1 MTIGSLATAPFA
13 AAHVRPDRSQQTKA
27 VEPSESGAAPEKSKE
42 ENAAGLDN
50 AELQQVRELQQT
62 DRKVRSHEQAHLAAA
77 GGLAGGVSFTFVT
90 GPDGQRYAVGGEVSI
105 DTSPVDGDPEATI
118 QKARQIQAAANA
130 PAEPSSQDRSVAAK
144 ASQLEQAARLE
155 LIQEQRA
162 KQASEFQDADEVED
176 GASRRVLD
184 AVA

>member
-1 MTIGSLATAPFA
+1 MTIGSLATAPSA
-13 AAHVRPDRSQQTKA
+13 APQLRPERSQQSKTTEA
-27 VEPSESGAAPEKSKE
+27 PQANTAPEKSKE
-42 ENAAGLDN
+42 ENAAGLDH
-50 AELQQVRELQQT
+50 AEQQQVRELQKT
-62 DRKVRSHEQAHLAAA
+62 DREVHSHEQAHLAAA
-77 GGLAGGVSFTFVT
+77 GGLAGGVSFTYVT

-105 DTSPVDGDPEATI
+105 DTSPVEGDPEATI

-155 LIQEQRA
+155 LIQEQRE
-162 KQASEFQDADEVED
+162 KQASEFKERDNVESEV
-176 GASRRVLD
+176 SRRVLD